1 MMISSDFSPLTAL
14 IGGALIGLS
23 AVLLLGLKGRVAG
36 VSTIVA
42 RLLPPYQDDELPG
55 RVAFV
60 LGLIA
65 APLLSGLV
73 GYWPQPI
80 ITGNSM
86 VLVISGLLVGFGTVW
101 GYGCTSG
108 HGVCGLSMLSTRSIV
123 ATGIFMATAMVTVF
137 IVRHLAGG

>member
-1 MMISSDFSPLTAL
+1 MISPDFSPLAAL

-42 RLLPPYQDDELPG
+42 RLLLPYQDDELPG

-60 LGLIA
+60 VGLIA
-65 APLLSGLV
+65 APLLAGLA
-73 GYWPQPI
+73 GYWPQPT

-108 HGVCGLSMLSTRSIV
+108 HGVCGLSMLSVRSIV
-123 ATGIFMATAMVTVF
+123 ATGVFMATAMVTVF
-137 IVRHLAGG
+137 VVRHLAGG